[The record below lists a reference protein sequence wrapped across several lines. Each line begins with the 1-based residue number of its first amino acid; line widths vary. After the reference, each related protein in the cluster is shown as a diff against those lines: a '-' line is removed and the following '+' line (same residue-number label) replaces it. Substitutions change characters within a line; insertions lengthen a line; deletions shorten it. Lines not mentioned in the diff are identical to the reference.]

1 MNNSVNSK
9 FALLVIFFCLACFI
23 LPSAPDAESSS
34 SKTAPRQLTTETVKS
49 AEVLLGP
56 EVHWRAHAQAEDLFK
71 TWNFDQEP
79 IGGLPPGFSAG
90 SNQKESTGQ
99 WRIEADPEAPTTP
112 HVMMQTH
119 PCPQEDCFHVLLSDT
134 GNLGLPDIVVSIRA
148 VSSGERGEAESY

>member
-90 SNQKESTGQ
+90 SNQTCNA
-99 WRIEADPEAPTTP
+99 I
-112 HVMMQTH
+112 
-119 PCPQEDCFHVLLSDT
+119 
-134 GNLGLPDIVVSIRA
+134 
-148 VSSGERGEAESY
+148 